1 MVRVLAASLL
11 LAGCSILQQTG
22 LLLVGEGDVKT
33 ETRQVNTFDSVEFNG
48 GVNFVLTVGQPASVT
63 VAAQENLLPITVT
76 EVVNGKLTVRTTRPY
91 TTSQGISV
99 TVTAPTLAAVTVNGG
114 VAGNVTGIAATD
126 FAVDANGG
134 ANVTLQ
140 GTCTTLKLN
149 ADGGATVDGTD
160 LAATDASVSVNGGA
174 QATITVSGQVTGS
187 ANGGATLNLLG
198 SPANV
203 NVTTSGGAS
212 VHQ

>member
-1 MVRVLAASLL
+1 MLRVLAVSLL
-11 LAGCSILQQTG
+11 LAGCSLLQQTG

-33 ETRQVNTFDSVEFNG
+33 ETRQLNSFDSVEFNG
-48 GVNFVLTVGQPASVT
+48 GVRFELTVGQPASVT

-91 TTSQGISV
+91 STSQGITV
-99 TVTAPTLAAVTVNGG
+99 TVTTPALTAIVVNGG
-114 VAGNVTGIAATD
+114 VAGTVNAIATTD
-126 FAVDANGG
+126 FTVDADGG
-134 ANVTLQ
+134 ANLTLT
-140 GTCTTLKLN
+140 GTCTTLTLSAN
-149 ADGGATVDGTD
+149 GGATVDGTG
-160 LAATDASVSVNGGA
+160 LTTANAAVNVNGGA

-198 SPANV
+198 HPGSV
-203 NVTTSGGAS
+203 NVSTNGGAS

>member
-1 MVRVLAASLL
+1 MLRVIAVSLL
-11 LAGCSILQQTG
+11 LAGCSLLEQTG

-33 ETRQVNTFDSVEFNG
+33 EARQVNSFDSVEFNG
-48 GVNFVLTVGQPASVT
+48 GVRFVLTVGQPTNVT

-76 EVVNGKLTVRTTRPY
+76 QVVKGKLTVRTTRPY
-91 TTSQGISV
+91 STSQGISV
-99 TVTAPTLAAVTVNGG
+99 TVTTPTLIAVTVNGG
-114 VAGNVTGIAATD
+114 VAGDASAIAATD

-134 ANVTLQ
+134 ANLTLT
-140 GTCTTLKLN
+140 GTCTTLALTAN
-149 ADGGATVDGTD
+149 GGATVDGTG
-160 LAATDASVSVNGGA
+160 LAAANASVSVNGGA

-198 SPANV
+198 NPTNV
-203 NVTTSGGAS
+203 NVTTNGGAQ